1 MVLSARETGDS
12 SWQGVLYFGQC
23 LKHLRWRFQN
33 NAQQLSSM
41 DTFSFQKRLKLLPCH
56 QQEFRVFVQVQNI
69 FRVTD
74 QNK

>member
-1 MVLSARETGDS
+1 
-12 SWQGVLYFGQC
+12 
-23 LKHLRWRFQN
+23 
-33 NAQQLSSM
+33 M